1 MTQRLT
7 VWYAVAVTATVAIAL
22 FAGRWL
28 IAQQVLGNLNLLQ
41 DAEDVEVIQDLGGSM
56 EKLTDGELVTRMR
69 AHAEADEDLFFFQI
83 HNRDGRVLFRSPS
96 LGDSVLPD
104 LSTLGKRWTTNL
116 PPHGRI
122 YTSEYV
128 HGDRHLQIGS
138 RLEPSEALLRQYTQV
153 SVLLGVVVATVSVG
167 LGYGI
172 SRLALRPL
180 RDIRQTADRITAYNL
195 SERIPMPAGRD
206 EAAELVRLLNAMF
219 DRLEAAFRQVR
230 QFSADASHE
239 LKTPL
244 TLIRLNAERLHR
256 MVATQPEAAAVV
268 DSLLEEIAGM
278 NRLIENL
285 LFLAKAESGVLP
297 LARQELEVRDF
308 VASVCED
315 AAVLAEDRGQRLVV
329 ERSDAGRAA
338 FDRNLMRQLLLNL
351 VTNAVAVAPAGTAIT
366 LRSTLQG
373 GRWRLEVL
381 DEGPGLPPDQ
391 VERIFERFVRLPQS
405 PRAAAGGHG
414 LGLAICRGLAQL
426 HGGKIWA
433 ANRAD
438 RKGLVVT
445 VELAADEKI

>member
-7 VWYAVAVTATVAIAL
+7 VWYAVAVTATVAVAL
-22 FAGRWL
+22 LAGRWL
-28 IAQQVLGNLNLLQ
+28 IEKQIVGNLNLLQ
-41 DAEDVEVIQDLGGSM
+41 DAEDVEVINDLGGDM
-56 EKLTDGELVTRMR
+56 EKLTDAELANKMR

-83 HNRDGRVLFRSPS
+83 HSADGRVLFRSPS

-104 LSTLGKRWTTNL
+104 LSALGPRWTTNL
-116 PPHGRI
+116 PPHGPI

-128 HGDRHLQIGS
+128 HGHRHLQIGS
-138 RLEPSEALLRQYTQV
+138 RLEPTQALLSQYTRV
-153 SVLLGVVVATVSVG
+153 SLGLGAVVAAVSLG

-180 RDIRQTADRITAYNL
+180 RDIRRTADRITADNL
-195 SERIPMPAGRD
+195 SERIPIPPGRD

-219 DRLEAAFRQVR
+219 DRLEAAFRQVK

-256 MVATQPEAAAVV
+256 QVAAQPDSVALV
-268 DSLLEEIAGM
+268 DALLEEIAGM
-278 NRLIENL
+278 SRLIEGL

-297 LARQELEVRDF
+297 IARAEHAVHDF
-308 VASVCED
+308 VESVRED
-315 AAVLAEDRGQRLVV
+315 AAVLAEDREQRLVV
-329 ERSDAGRAA
+329 ERSDAGHAG

-351 VTNAVAVAPAGTAIT
+351 VSNAVAAAPRGTTIT
-366 LRSTLQG
+366 LRSLLRD

-381 DEGPGLPPDQ
+381 DEGPGLPPEQ
-391 VERIFERFVRLPQS
+391 IERVFERFVRIAQPE
-405 PRAAAGGHG
+405 RATDGGHG

-433 ANRAD
+433 ANRVE
-438 RKGLVVT
+438 RKGLIVT
-445 VELAADEKI
+445 VELPADGKN